1 MTDMPITDI
10 AFQSG
15 FNTLPSFCRAFK
27 KYTTYSPSDYKKLR
41 IKTHENSDGENI

>member
-1 MTDMPITDI
+1 MTDTPITDI

-27 KYTTYSPSDYKKLR
+27 KYTTYSPSEYKKLR
-41 IKTHENSDGENI
+41 STTQENSDGDAI